1 MISARSSGF
10 RLAIAAIACGMLN
23 ATISWLESTT
33 QAEDSSSPMTATPA
47 ADGPAS
53 ASEHAPRSVAEARAR
68 ARILH
73 ETLHGTLQVMHR
85 DFFREDDGTRIPS
98 RSLADVFSELEK
110 SYEIKLHW
118 LAVDTKAMHID
129 HEPQTDFE
137 KAAVAAFKA
146 DESEY
151 EQVDGDAYRYAGRIR
166 LSAVCLT
173 CHLSR
178 RSNNNDRS
186 AALTITMPWAK
197 HGAGE

>member
-1 MISARSSGF
+1 MAGIDHPGRRQFLTDDRDSSGRRSRF
-10 RLAIAAIACGMLN
+10 RQR
-23 ATISWLESTT
+23 TR
-33 QAEDSSSPMTATPA
+33 
-47 ADGPAS
+47 
-53 ASEHAPRSVAEARAR
+53 ASERRRARAR

-110 SYEIKLHW
+110 SYEIKLQW

-197 HGAGE
+197 HRAGE